1 MSSAHDL
8 SAHGVSV
15 RLGRGQAQVQALR
28 SVSLT
33 ARRGELTLLEGP
45 SGSGKTTLLSVL
57 GGLLTPDEGQVQ
69 LDGKP
74 MFGADTDARA
84 LERLRHVG
92 FVFQASRLIS
102 AMSVLQNA
110 MLPLQLAGHGAVAA
124 QKRALELLA
133 KLGVERHAQS
143 KPDTLSGGER
153 QRVAMARALANYP
166 AIVLADEPTA
176 SLDTRNGAALAELL
190 KQVAHEHK
198 RVVVVVSHDAR
209 LLPYADR
216 VIRLLDGAI
225 EHETVHP

>member
-1 MSSAHDL
+1 MSSAPDL
-8 SAHGVSV
+8 SANGVSV

-28 SVSLT
+28 SISLT

-69 LDGKP
+69 LDGRP
-74 MFGADTDARA
+74 MFGADADVRA
-84 LERLRHVG
+84 MERLRHVG

-102 AMSVLQNA
+102 AMNVLQNV
-110 MLPLQLAGHGAVAA
+110 MLPLQLAGHGAVTA

-133 KLGVERHAQS
+133 ELDVDRHAQS
-143 KPDTLSGGER
+143 RPDTLSGGER
-153 QRVAMARALANYP
+153 QRVAMARALANSP
-166 AIVLADEPTA
+166 EVVLADEPTA
-176 SLDTRNGAALAELL
+176 SLDSRNGAALAALL
-190 KQVAHEHK
+190 QQVAYEHK

-225 EHETVHP
+225 EHEAVRP

>member
-74 MFGADTDARA
+74 MFGADADARA
-84 LERLRHVG
+84 LERLRNVG

-110 MLPLQLAGHGAVAA
+110 MLPLQLAGQGAMAG

-133 KLGVERHAQS
+133 KLGVERHAHS
-143 KPDTLSGGER
+143 RPDTLSGGER
-153 QRVAMARALANYP
+153 QRVAMARALANNP
-166 AIVLADEPTA
+166 AVVLADEPTA